1 MIDVLTIRQ
10 TYLLS
15 KIFGNAGRR
24 RVGTGN
30 LDWSKGGN
38 GFRSLC
44 RCGWWHSSLRHHAAR
59 RQ

>member
-38 GFRSLC
+38 ASLC
-44 RCGWWHSSLRHHAAR
+44 RCG
-59 RQ
+59 